1 MPFFDKKGNMVDID
15 KANLGED
22 FPKLEDLDD
31 LPKIKRKKLLSLPDR
46 MSMTSIVL
54 AVFVVVTLVV
64 IAVLALKINSL
75 NKEVMVLSR
84 PDKRPDETRQTEYD
98 KLDARI
104 RKLEDAAKRKH
115 QPAVMAKKPTDQKK
129 KQVP

>member
-84 PDKRPDETRQTEYD
+84 PDKRP
-98 KLDARI
+98 
-104 RKLEDAAKRKH
+104 AKRKH

>member
-31 LPKIKRKKLLSLPDR
+31 FPKIKRKKLLSLPDR

-54 AVFVVVTLVV
+54 AAFVLVLLVVV
-64 IAVLALKINSL
+64 AVLALKINSL
-75 NKEVMVLSR
+75 NREVMALPK
-84 PDKRPDETRQTEYD
+84 PDKPSDENRQTEYD

-104 RKLEDAAKRKH
+104 RKLEIAAKRKP
-115 QPAVMAKKPTDQKK
+115 QPAAVSKKPTDQKK